1 MRGFFVCKNHFRCYN
16 GITQGGVFMWENS
29 ELKQRAKHVLSR
41 FGYWTPF
48 GATILCGLLMTDPS
62 NLFSAIGET
71 SSFESYY
78 QHQEYAE
85 ILASVFVPLL
95 VFSFLF
101 NLFIGYPVLVGMNRF
116 FMENRVSGS
125 KVERV
130 FWVFKSGNYLNV
142 VKIMFLMNLKIFLWS
157 LLLFIPGIIKSYQY
171 YMIPYILAENPGIDS
186 RRAFELSKEMTDEQ
200 KFDIFCLEL
209 SFYGWYF
216 LGILTCGIGVLFVEP
231 YYRATLA
238 ELYQVMR
245 DKVHNSG
252 FSDFNELPGFFSE

>member
-1 MRGFFVCKNHFRCYN
+1 
-16 GITQGGVFMWENS
+16 MWENS
-29 ELKQRAKHVLSR
+29 ELKQRAKDVLNR
-41 FGYWTPF
+41 FGYGTPF
-48 GATILCGLLMTDPS
+48 FVTILCGLLMTDPS

-116 FMENRVSGS
+116 FMENRISGS
-125 KVERV
+125 KIGRL

-157 LLLFIPGIIKSYQY
+157 LLLLIPGIIKSYQY

-186 RRAFELSKEMTDEQ
+186 KRAFELSKEMTDGE
-200 KFDIFCLEL
+200 KFDIFWLGL
-209 SFYGWYF
+209 SFIGWIL
-216 LGILTCGIGVLFVEP
+216 LGTLACGIGVLFVEP
-231 YYRATLA
+231 YIQATFA

-252 FSDFNELPGFFSE
+252 FSDYSELPGFFPEQK

>member
-1 MRGFFVCKNHFRCYN
+1 MKLPKE
-16 GITQGGVFMWENS
+16 VFLMWGNS

-48 GATILCGLLMTDPS
+48 GATILCGLLMTDPGS
-62 NLFSAIGET
+62 ILSVISENPELENALYGNE
-71 SSFESYY
+71 
-78 QHQEYAE
+78 E
-85 ILASVFVPLL
+85 IATFVTFAVPVLVLL
-95 VFSFLF
+95 SFLF
-101 NLFIGYPVLVGMNRF
+101 NVFVGYPVLVGLNRF

-125 KVERV
+125 KVGRV
-130 FWVFKSGNYLNV
+130 FWVFKSGNYLNA

-186 RRAFELSKEMTDEQ
+186 KRAFEISKEMTDGE
-200 KFDIFCLEL
+200 KFDIFWLGL
-209 SFYGWYF
+209 SFIGWIL
-216 LGILTCGIGVLFVEP
+216 LGTLACGIGVLFVEP
-231 YYRATLA
+231 YIQATFA